1 MTGDM
6 RKWCKCID
14 LLLYLRGAGIMLT
27 SVFKVSGKKISK
39 CRLTRQPLLF
49 VTGVFLAVGSI
60 QTPYAADPLLGAK
73 SYQSHCINC
82 HGANGAGEIPN
93 VPDFSRGERL
103 LQPDDVLVETIK
115 SGKGM
120 MPAYRGVFTD
130 DEIRDLIA
138 YVRTLRR

>member
-1 MTGDM
+1 
-6 RKWCKCID
+6 
-14 LLLYLRGAGIMLT
+14 MLT
-27 SVFKVSGKKISK
+27 SVFKFRGKKITNF
-39 CRLTRQPLLF
+39 RLTRQPFLF
-49 VTGVFLAVGSI
+49 LTGVLLAVVYI
-60 QTPYAADPLLGAK
+60 QAPYAADPLQGAK

-103 LQPDDVLVETIK
+103 LQPDDTLLETIK
-115 SGKGM
+115 AGKGM